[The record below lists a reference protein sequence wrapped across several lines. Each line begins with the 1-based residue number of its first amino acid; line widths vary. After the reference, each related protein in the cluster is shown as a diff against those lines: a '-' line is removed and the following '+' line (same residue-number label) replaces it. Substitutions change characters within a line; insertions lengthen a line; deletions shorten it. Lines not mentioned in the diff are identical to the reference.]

1 MIPSN
6 IAELKKMELHILPNP
21 QNPQIVQK
29 IVLKSVKVVRTPDSV
44 WLVSNPRLIKLKRE
58 GKGVAVYEIKDFL
71 GFVAPSED
79 YPKLPKLPNFINCL
93 LGIKRWDEPKRL

>member
-1 MIPSN
+1 MIPN
-6 IAELKKMELHILPNP
+6 IAELRKMELHILPNP

-29 IVLKSVKVVRTPDSV
+29 IVLKSVKVVRTVDSV

-71 GFVAPSED
+71 GYVAPSSD
-79 YPKLPKLPNFINCL
+79 RSDMPKLPDFIVKL
-93 LGIKRWDEPKRL
+93 LGLKPWDAPRRL